1 MATAHFVQSF
11 KMRVV
16 QRGFQRSNIHTP
28 RGRSCSAAMHPPT
41 GMLDRILQW
50 RIEQT
55 PSNEFA
61 SESPVLLLIQFGFA
75 SLLSSFVCS
84 IALFCFYLLPALRT
98 EVVLTCFLSG
108 LLSFA
113 QRYFMSLLDRHLSF
127 SPWRWFVGAPPLM
140 RRA

>member
-1 MATAHFVQSF
+1 MKVI
-11 KMRVV
+11 

-28 RGRSCSAAMHPPT
+28 RGRSCSAAMHPQT

-61 SESPVLLLIQFGFA
+61 SESPILLLTQFGFA
-75 SLLSSFVCS
+75 SLFVFFC
-84 IALFCFYLLPALRT
+84 LLYRPFCFYLLPALRT

-108 LLSFA
+108 LLSFM
-113 QRYFMSLLDRHLSF
+113 QRYFMSFLDRHLSIF
-127 SPWRWFVGAPPLM
+127 AMEVVVWRPTTHAPRMSCL
-140 RRA
+140 